1 MVFGTICIYFLFV
14 DQILSNA
21 ILKAELD
28 NISSGINLTFD
39 LWLNQLSNVL
49 LDEEWT
55 CVCAWVDQYRSFDR
69 SPLMCICVICSCIC
83 VILNS
88 DYQCIYSAQIDTL
101 VCICTPWGIKARY
114 FTEWCSISVIDI
126 FDELLRYSTVKCFLL
141 LKCTSI
147 LSDGPGVSK
156 GNTSM
161 ILIAYWHQC

>member
-1 MVFGTICIYFLFV
+1 MSQKSLCLLVSTSVAEIKSDLTDWLSEWQGHLLSCPGQLKMQENKPTLKFNFTIEKRWGVSIFEFFGP
-14 DQILSNA
+14 QHLSHWA
-21 ILKAELD
+21 
-28 NISSGINLTFD
+28 
-39 LWLNQLSNVL
+39 
-49 LDEEWT
+49 
-55 CVCAWVDQYRSFDR
+55 
-69 SPLMCICVICSCIC
+69 LMCICVI
-83 VILNS
+83 LNA

-114 FTEWCSISVIDI
+114 FTEWCSISVTDI